1 MTPSHRRGR
10 VVRPPNYAT
19 THARSTRPPDFAH
32 SAEQFVVALNQGGGA
47 DWLSDQERL
56 ALQQL
61 IQAISMLLGE
71 ELPLEHSA

>member
-1 MTPSHRRGR
+1 
-10 VVRPPNYAT
+10 
-19 THARSTRPPDFAH
+19 
-32 SAEQFVVALNQGGGA
+32 VVALNQGGGA